1 MTTLD
6 DGLTRYLTNATY
18 VLWTH
23 DTWCPGWHFTPKTYS
38 FERNKQNVLNK
49 IWRLNYTALCEKILF
64 PNFVTYEDR
73 VAQTVSAQ
81 VSAEWEKPVIIPK
94 CDAFPEGE
102 SYRKCVIRLPKNL
115 FHGIDGCFL
124 QDIDCQITCIAPRQ
138 NEDVF
143 FWHNLEWEY
152 DRRATLNSWNGELL
166 KIVKGRGTLIVGETM
181 FHEDL
186 LVRVVTAISS
196 LLLSAYSDYTEISS
210 HPDSYQYVHTHFGK
224 TRYRHNLD
232 TLLCQSEEPALRN
245 VGDLIVKVAGI
256 DKALKDPKK
265 FSAPHSSV
273 PEIERFAENSVDIVS
288 KVYKKTAG
296 YRQLKEMENLLNKTI
311 PLIQSADER
320 QICESWN
327 RCVRQKVRTK
337 EQLVESLRS
346 KCQAVTQKS
355 LTLLAMHFIKEKT
368 SSSSRFVY

>member
-6 DGLTRYLTNATY
+6 DELTRYLTNATY
-18 VLWTH
+18 VHWTH
-23 DTWCPGWHFTPKTYS
+23 DVWSPGWHHMPITHS

-64 PNFVTYEDR
+64 PNFVAYEAR
-73 VAQTVSAQ
+73 VAQAVTAQ
-81 VSAEWEKPVIIPK
+81 VNAEWEKPVLIPK

-152 DRRATLNSWNGELL
+152 DRRATLNSWNGELF
-166 KIVKGRGTLIVGETM
+166 KVVKGWGTLIVNEIM

-186 LVRVVTAISS
+186 LMRVVAAITS

-210 HPDSYQYVHTHFGK
+210 HPDSFQFVHTHIGR
-224 TRYRHNLD
+224 TRFRHNIE
-232 TLLCQSEEPALRN
+232 TLLCQSGYSAKQSL
-245 VGDLIVKVAGI
+245 GDLILKVAEI
-256 DKALKDPKK
+256 EEAMKDPKK
-265 FSAPHSSV
+265 FSSPSHSV
-273 PEIERFAENSVDIVS
+273 QEIEHFAENSVDILS
-288 KVYKKTAG
+288 KVYKKTTG
-296 YRQLKEMENLLNKTI
+296 YRQLKEIEKLLNKTLT
-311 PLIQSADER
+311 LIQPMDEYPV
-320 QICESWN
+320 CELWN

-337 EQLVESLRS
+337 DQLVESLRS
-346 KCQAVTQKS
+346 KCQAVTQKG
-355 LTLLAMHFIKEKT
+355 LTLLAMHFIKERT

>member
-1 MTTLD
+1 MPI
-6 DGLTRYLTNATY
+6 TN
-18 VLWTH
+18 
-23 DTWCPGWHFTPKTYS
+23 S
-38 FERNKQNVLNK
+38 FEQNKQNVLNK

-64 PNFVTYEDR
+64 PNFIAYEAR
-73 VAQTVSAQ
+73 VAQAVTAQ
-81 VSAEWEKPVIIPK
+81 VNAEWEKPVLIPK

-115 FHGIDGCFL
+115 FYGIDGCFL

-152 DRRATLNSWNGELL
+152 DRRATLNSWNGELF
-166 KIVKGRGTLIVGETM
+166 KVVKGRGTLIVSETM

-186 LVRVVTAISS
+186 LVRVVTAITS

-210 HPDSYQYVHTHFGK
+210 HPDSFQFVHTHIGR
-224 TRYRHNLD
+224 TRYRNNLEK
-232 TLLCQSEEPALRN
+232 LLCQSEEPALRN

-256 DKALKDPKK
+256 DEALKDPKR
-265 FSAPHSSV
+265 FSAPLSSV
-273 PEIERFAENSVDIVS
+273 PEIERCAENSVDIVS

-296 YRQLKEMENLLNKTI
+296 YRKLKEMEKLLNKTL
-311 PLIQSADER
+311 PLIQSADGR
-320 QICESWN
+320 QICENWN
-327 RCVRQKVRTK
+327 RCVRQKVRTR
-337 EQLVESLRS
+337 EQLAESLRS
-346 KCQAVTQKS
+346 KCQAVMQKG